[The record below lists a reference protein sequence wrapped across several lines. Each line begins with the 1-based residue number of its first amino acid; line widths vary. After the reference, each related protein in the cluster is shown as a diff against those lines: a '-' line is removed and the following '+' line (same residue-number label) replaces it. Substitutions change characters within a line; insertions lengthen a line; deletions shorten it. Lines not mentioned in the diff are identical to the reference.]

1 VAEAVTAMLR
11 HRMSAKTKD
20 TNFLIVISPSALK
33 CNALHDAQSAFY
45 LLCIIYL
52 LIRFVNTETM
62 PDFRGN
68 FSKKLPK
75 TSKTAFSSKTES
87 VRGSALVFWGKL

>member
-1 VAEAVTAMLR
+1 M
-11 HRMSAKTKD
+11 
-20 TNFLIVISPSALK
+20 LK

-52 LIRFVNTETM
+52 LIRFVNTEIV

-68 FSKKLPK
+68 SSKKLPK
-75 TSKTAFSSKTES
+75 TSKTAFFSKAES